1 MHQKPSSSH
10 VLSKVPLT
18 KVAANKLGVSV
29 EYLNAAK
36 SDLLVLSDRMSFMV
50 SEYFGIP
57 LTRLLNYYFGG
68 FFGFSEELEL
78 LSTQKSIRSALNGLS
93 KSNLATSEWVAQ
105 QIQDAN
111 TDLYYSD
118 PLSTIALNVANEIS
132 LRYMDEVGLAV
143 DEFNFN
149 RLNPLP
155 RKNKG
160 HIHEFLVVNDS
171 GKQIYYV
178 ANKEFLPVYVD
189 SVYTDSSNF
198 QPVFV
203 NNRRRTDLI
212 NKPNK
217 ITLKLKTKK
226 DSVANYFAKHMR
238 NTFGDISSDPK
249 YQGLVFNGYG
259 VEGPLTYTSR
269 HDNSGNHKFTSTKSA
284 NLLHI
289 DKNIITIP
297 YYPITLQSS
306 GTNSRELHFRPSP
319 FTLMLLNDIPGIYYG
334 KK

>member
-1 MHQKPSSSH
+1 MSH
-10 VLSKVPLT
+10 VLDSISLSK
-18 KVAANKLGVSV
+18 KSANKLGVSV
-29 EYLNAAK
+29 EFLEAAK
-36 SDLLVLSDRMSFMV
+36 EDFVPLSNRMSFMV
-50 SEYFGIP
+50 SSYFNIP
-57 LTRLLNYYFGG
+57 LMNLLDYYVGGG
-68 FFGFSEELEL
+68 FSGFSEELEL
-78 LSTQKSIRSALNGLS
+78 LSTQKSVKSALKTLS
-93 KSNLATSEWVAQ
+93 KVNYVTPEWIAK

-111 TDLYYSD
+111 INLECSD

-132 LRYMDEVGLAV
+132 LRYMDKVGLAV

-149 RLNPLP
+149 RLDPLP

-160 HIHEFLVVNDS
+160 HIHEFLVVDDS
-171 GKQIYYV
+171 TKQISYFV
-178 ANKEFLPVYVD
+178 NKDFLPIYVD
-189 SVYTDSSNF
+189 SVYTDSTNF

-203 NNRRRTDLI
+203 NDRRRIDLI
-212 NKPNK
+212 SNPNK
-217 ITLKLKTKK
+217 VFLKLKTKK
-226 DSVANYFAKHMR
+226 DSISNYFEKHMR
-238 NTFGDISSDPK
+238 NTFGDINSDPK

-259 VEGPLTYTSR
+259 IEGPLTYTSR

-306 GTNSRELHFRPSP
+306 GTNSGELHFRPSP